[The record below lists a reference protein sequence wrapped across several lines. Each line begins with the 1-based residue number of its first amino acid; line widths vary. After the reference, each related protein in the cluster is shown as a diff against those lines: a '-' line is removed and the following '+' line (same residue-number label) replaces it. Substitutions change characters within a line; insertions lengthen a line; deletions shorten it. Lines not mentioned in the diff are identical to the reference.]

1 MSRITLADIAN
12 EVNVSK
18 TTVSMVLNN
27 KNINVSE
34 ETRNRIFE
42 AAEKLNYIPNSL
54 ARSLSTNKTYTIGF
68 IIPNIENPFFSEMA
82 NAIETEAEK
91 YSYSMILCNTFN
103 NKEKEEHYVRLLVSK
118 LIDGVIIVSTGENSK
133 AIEILKSNNIPFVIL
148 DRRID
153 KSKNINEVFCDDR
166 EGIRFGIEY
175 LLNRGLQKIAF
186 VGGNNYSI
194 KDTSR
199 LEYFCE
205 TAKELDI
212 FDEELVLSSDISLE
226 GGINA
231 TAELIGKNKE
241 IDAIFYGSD
250 VMAIGGMKHLIRK
263 GYSIPKD
270 ISILGYDNIDICS
283 FVEPELTTIAQ
294 PIYKMGQEACKLLI
308 DDIESKGKEKKTIS
322 LKSYLVERK
331 TVK

>member
-1 MSRITLADIAN
+1 MGRVTLADVAN

-27 KNINVSE
+27 KDINVSE
-34 ETRNRIFE
+34 ETRKRIFE
-42 AAEKLNYIPNSL
+42 AAERLNYVPNSL
-54 ARSLSTNKTYTIGF
+54 ARSLSTKKTYTIGL

-103 NKEKEEHYVRLLVSK
+103 NKEKEEEYVKLLISK
-118 LIDGVIIVSTGENSK
+118 LIDGVLIVPTGEKNKS
-133 AIEILKSNNIPFVIL
+133 IELLKSNNIPFVIL
-148 DRRID
+148 DRQVD
-153 KSKNINEVFCDDR
+153 EVDDVNGVFCNSK
-166 EGIRFGIEY
+166 EGIKLGVNY
-175 LLNRGLQKIAF
+175 LLSKGLKKVAF
-186 VGGNNYSI
+186 VDGDKYGIKNN
-194 KDTSR
+194 SR

-205 TAKELDI
+205 IAKDLGI
-212 FDEELVLSSDISLE
+212 FDEELALKNEISLK

-231 TAELIGKNKE
+231 TMELISKNKE

-250 VMAIGGMKHLIRK
+250 VMAIGGMKYLLRK
-263 GYSIPKD
+263 GYSIPRD

-294 PIYKMGQEACKLLI
+294 PIYKMGRESCRILI
-308 DDIESKGKEKKTIS
+308 DEINNKNDMKKVMYFD
-322 LKSYLVERK
+322 SYLVERK

>member
-1 MSRITLADIAN
+1 MSKVTLADVAN

-27 KNINVSE
+27 KGINVSD
-34 ETRNRIFE
+34 ETRKKIFE
-42 AAEKLNYIPNSL
+42 AAKKLNYVPNSL
-54 ARSLSTNKTYTIGF
+54 ARSLSTKKTYTIGF

-82 NAIETEAEK
+82 KAMETEAEK

-103 NKEKEEHYVRLLVSK
+103 NKEKEEDYVKLLISK
-118 LIDGVIIVSTGENSK
+118 LIDGVAIVPTGEKSK
-133 AIEILKSNNIPFVIL
+133 SIEILKSNDIPFVIL
-148 DRRID
+148 DRQVD
-153 KSKNINEVFCDDR
+153 ESDEINGVFCDNR
-166 EGIRFGIEY
+166 EGVKLGVKY
-175 LLNRGLQKIAF
+175 LLNKGFKKIAF
-186 VGGNNYSI
+186 VDGNKYGI
-194 KDTSR
+194 KNNSR

-205 TAKELDI
+205 IAKELDI
-212 FDEELVLSSDISLE
+212 FDEELVLKNEISLE

-231 TAELIGKNKE
+231 TMELINKNKE

-250 VMAIGGMKHLIRK
+250 VMAIGGMKCLIRR

-294 PIYKMGQEACKLLI
+294 PIYKMGQEACRLLI
-308 DDIESKGKEKKTIS
+308 DEINNKNSVKKVMDF
-322 LKSYLVERK
+322 KSYLVERR